1 VENESFKSEI
11 SMINYNG
18 NLIPS
23 GSASLEV
30 SNRGFQYGDGI
41 FETIIFRKK
50 EIMFLN
56 EHWERI
62 SESVNDLKL
71 NFPFTKEDLEN
82 TLLELLE
89 VNGLMGQSARM
100 KLYIWRK
107 AGGLYTP
114 EHFDSEFLLTADQAQ
129 RKKILK
135 FDKVGLADTIS
146 LQKTAFSHLK
156 TISALPYV
164 MAGIEKKERG
174 LEEVL
179 LLDQDG
185 YVAEASSS
193 NLYFLDLSKRT
204 IYTPSLYTGCI
215 NGVSRRYLFKN
226 ANQFDLEIKEV
237 LWLPEDLISDKL
249 SIFTINVAGV
259 NCIQKIY
266 TTKMGDCTEGL
277 KLFEEIFRW

>member
-1 VENESFKSEI
+1 
-11 SMINYNG
+11 MINYNG

-71 NFPFTKEDLEN
+71 NFPFTRKDLEN

-107 AGGLYTP
+107 AGGLYAP
-114 EHFDSEFLLTADQAQ
+114 DHFDAEFLLTADQAQ

-135 FDKVGLADTIS
+135 FDKVGLADTIF
-146 LQKTAFSHLK
+146 LQKTHFSHLK

-174 LEEVL
+174 LEEII

-193 NLYFLDLSKRT
+193 NIYFLDLNKGT
-204 IYTPSLYTGCI
+204 IYTPSLHTGCI
-215 NGVSRRYLFKN
+215 NGVSRRFLFKN
-226 ANQFDLEIKEV
+226 AKQFDLEIKEV

-249 SIFTINVAGV
+249 SVFTINVAGV

-277 KLFEEIFRW
+277 KLLEEIFRW